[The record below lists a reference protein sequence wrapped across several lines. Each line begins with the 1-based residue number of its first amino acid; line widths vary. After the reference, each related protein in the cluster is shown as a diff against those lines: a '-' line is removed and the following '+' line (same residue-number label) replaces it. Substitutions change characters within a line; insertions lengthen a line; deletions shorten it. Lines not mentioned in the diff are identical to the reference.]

1 MKIIYLLL
9 VLATVQLSAGLKH
22 LTLSK
27 ALNILESNN
36 LEVKVS
42 RYEETMKFYDIAKVR
57 AKNFGTLDLTLTAL
71 RSNDAGNVFGFK
83 LQSREA
89 DFGDF
94 GFSQF
99 LGPMGGALGQAFN
112 GHPEAL
118 QGLNGLLKVQPKD
131 LNYPAPRNHFLT
143 KLTYKVPLYT
153 GGMLTNYKK
162 ITTKLYE
169 MSKLDTAKV
178 LSEKRF
184 QLKKTFYDVRLVNN
198 FITNLRR
205 IRRNIVKLERIIK
218 EMKKEGYALE
228 TDYLE
233 VNAKLAEVDAMLDE
247 AKLNRELAYQ
257 FISFLL
263 NTDVSSIRAPKR
275 MPKVPLVTKSVVEAR
290 SLDIAKAKLG
300 LKITKD
306 AIEVEKA
313 KFKPQVGAFVEY
325 GYADKKIIPSNISKK
340 DFYTIGVQAKW
351 NLYNGG
357 ADIASLEK
365 AKVNHLK
372 VATQVALA
380 KKGIWLKASKFKA
393 EIKSLNARV
402 RSYSKQYR
410 VATKIY
416 QTYKAK
422 YQEGITSITDVLI
435 KQSTQTQILMQL
447 LKVKNERDAKI
458 LELQNLING

>member
-1 MKIIYLLL
+1 MMQVMYL
-9 VLATVQLSAGLKH
+9 
-22 LTLSK
+22 
-27 ALNILESNN
+27 
-36 LEVKVS
+36 
-42 RYEETMKFYDIAKVR
+42 
-57 AKNFGTLDLTLTAL
+57 
-71 RSNDAGNVFGFK
+71 
-83 LQSREA
+83 
-89 DFGDF
+89 
-94 GFSQF
+94 
-99 LGPMGGALGQAFN
+99 AF

-372 VATQVALA
+372 VATQVV
-380 KKGIWLKASKFKA
+380 
-393 EIKSLNARV
+393 KSLNARV